1 MDSQQQEFINM
12 LIENIEKK
20 NNIKILF
27 ATEDSYQRF
36 KFLNKKND
44 YDIKFVYV
52 SNNADQEIDLEKQNE
67 LFNVHGYELHYAL
80 ENLMKGDYKIV
91 ELLNSTS
98 IYFKCEKYDE
108 IKKVI
113 YDAINIECFERYL
126 CKKINLSFKKEIEN
140 KKDVVVT
147 SYLSLMGDYLLLK
160 YCLEIKSIQSD
171 IYHNIQ
177 NLPIKLTS
185 FMDILYLMDK
195 FNEMETIKTIPY
207 NESLNKIALNCS
219 TWNLKKLKNVEEIK
233 ADDINKIYKKI
244 IELYPS
250 YQLNN

>member
-27 ATEDSYQRF
+27 AAEDSYQRF

-44 YDIKFVYV
+44 YDIKFVYI

-67 LFNVHGYELHYAL
+67 LFNVHGYELHYVL
-80 ENLMKGDYKIV
+80 ENLISGDYKIV

-98 IYFKCEKYDE
+98 IYFKCEK
-108 IKKVI
+108 

-219 TWNLKKLKNVEEIK
+219 TWNLKI
-233 ADDINKIYKKI
+233 
-244 IELYPS
+244 
-250 YQLNN
+250 

>member
-27 ATEDSYQRF
+27 AAEDSYQRF

-44 YDIKFVYV
+44 YDIKFVYI

-67 LFNVHGYELHYAL
+67 LFNVHGYELHYVL
-80 ENLMKGDYKIV
+80 ENLISGDYKIV

-108 IKKVI
+108 IKKII

-233 ADDINKIYKKI
+233 TDDINKIYKKI

>member
-27 ATEDSYQRF
+27 AAEDSYQRF

-44 YDIKFVYV
+44 YDIKFVYI
-52 SNNADQEIDLEKQNE
+52 SNSADQEIDLEKQNE
-67 LFNVHGYELHYAL
+67 LFNVHGYELHYIL
-80 ENLMKGDYKIV
+80 ENLISGDYKIV

-108 IKKVI
+108 IKKTI

>member
-27 ATEDSYQRF
+27 AAEDSYQRF

-44 YDIKFVYV
+44 YDIKFVYI

-67 LFNVHGYELHYAL
+67 LFNVHGYELHYVL
-80 ENLMKGDYKIV
+80 ENLINGDYKIV

-108 IKKVI
+108 IKKII

>member
-27 ATEDSYQRF
+27 AAEDSYQRF

-44 YDIKFVYV
+44 YDIKFVYI
-52 SNNADQEIDLEKQNE
+52 SNSADQEIDLEKQNE
-67 LFNVHGYELHYAL
+67 LFNVHGYELHYVL
-80 ENLMKGDYKIV
+80 ENLISGDYKIV

-108 IKKVI
+108 IKKII

-185 FMDILYLMDK
+185 FIDILYLMDK

>member
-27 ATEDSYQRF
+27 AAEDSYQRF

-44 YDIKFVYV
+44 YDIKFVYI

-67 LFNVHGYELHYAL
+67 LFNVHGYELHYVL
-80 ENLMKGDYKIV
+80 ENLISGDYKIV

-108 IKKVI
+108 IKKII

-233 ADDINKIYKKI
+233 ADNINKIYKKI